1 MPLALAQLE
10 ISDAR
15 RLRAAGQPQ
24 PAVARLRAAR
34 QRLITLGAWPCLQA
48 CDSELAAAGAPAG
61 PETVPAFVGLT
72 PAEQSVACLVATSR
86 SNRQAA
92 AELYVS
98 VKTVEFHLG
107 HIFDKL
113 GIRSRK
119 ELITRI
125 GAPPPQPA
133 GT

>member
-1 MPLALAQLE
+1 M
-10 ISDAR
+10 
-15 RLRAAGQPQ
+15 
-24 PAVARLRAAR
+24 ARLVA
-34 QRLITLGAWPCLQA
+34 LG
-48 CDSELAAAGAPAG
+48 
-61 PETVPAFVGLT
+61 
-72 PAEQSVACLVATSR
+72 R

-107 HIFDKL
+107 HIFGKL

-125 GAPPPQPA
+125 SAPPSSSVRHL
-133 GT
+133 GS